1 MFSARNEHRSTN
13 IDISCIISRQNTKN
27 LWGPVA
33 VINARGHSLQT
44 QNFVISS
51 RGLFISILLL
61 FLFSGR
67 EKSSQD
73 SLRVCSLISLVLSPR
88 IPYKISHNS
97 PMFLYLCIKT
107 SSPEIHFVML
117 FDVFLLPSSPYSF
130 GSTIATAIF
139 PMHASNPSR
148 ML

>member
-1 MFSARNEHRSTN
+1 MLLMLEGILCKYKTLQLSLVDFPSRFS
-13 IDISCIISRQNTKN
+13 
-27 LWGPVA
+27 
-33 VINARGHSLQT
+33 
-44 QNFVISS
+44 F
-51 RGLFISILLL
+51 L
-61 FLFSGR
+61 FLFSWR

-97 PMFLYLCIKT
+97 PMLLYLCIKT

-130 GSTIATAIF
+130 GSTTATAIF
-139 PMHASNPSR
+139 PMQASSPSL